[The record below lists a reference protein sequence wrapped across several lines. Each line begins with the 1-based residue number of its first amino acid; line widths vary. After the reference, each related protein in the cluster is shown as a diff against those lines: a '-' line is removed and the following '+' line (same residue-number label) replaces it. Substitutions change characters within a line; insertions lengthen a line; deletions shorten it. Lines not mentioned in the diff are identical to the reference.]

1 METDSLRVTKLRTYL
16 LNVIASLNDNYKQLN
31 INFLSDDVNN
41 YSLDKIPTA
50 SVVENW
56 INGISLHRDVYN
68 FRSRNNYSADE
79 ISNIENIGF
88 FEKFENAIEENNKN
102 KTLPEIEGIEA
113 IRCLNVGTM
122 ANANTNSAEFDI
134 QIQIEYRR

>member
-16 LNVIASLNDNYKQLN
+16 LNVIANLNENYKQLN
-31 INFLSDDVNN
+31 INFLSDDINN

-102 KTLPEIEGIEA
+102 KILPEIGGIET

>member
-16 LNVIASLNDNYKQLN
+16 LNVIANLNENYKQLN